1 MTTFVQTGSV
11 VVVVLVVVLLVV
23 VVVLVPVV
31 VVWVVV
37 ADVDVVG
44 EVDVVEVVVGCGHF
58 PFLDAPIECGFSE
71 AFAPGERRHNRQRQ
85 NQWGT

>member
-1 MTTFVQTGSV
+1 M